1 MFYGLDVY
9 YGYEVFVLEVD
20 GNFDN
25 LEEMIYVEGYFSNIF
40 IKYYGEM
47 IYVMMNY

>member
-1 MFYGLDVY
+1 MFYGLDFY
-9 YGYEVFVLEVD
+9 DGNEVFILEVD

-25 LEEMIYVEGYFSNIF
+25 FEEMIYVEGYFSNIF

-47 IYVMMNY
+47 IYVMMKY